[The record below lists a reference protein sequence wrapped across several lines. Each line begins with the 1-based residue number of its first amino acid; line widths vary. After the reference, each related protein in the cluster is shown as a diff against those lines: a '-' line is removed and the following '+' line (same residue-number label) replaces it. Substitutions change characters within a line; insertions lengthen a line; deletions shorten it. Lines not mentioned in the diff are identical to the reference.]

1 MIAIGR
7 TTIDD
12 LDALLPLVTAYRVFY
27 EQEPDTSRE
36 RELLAGHL
44 RDRTSTIYL
53 ARDERGEAIGF
64 AQLFQTQSTV
74 RLGPSLILEDLFVA
88 PHARHSGVA
97 TALLERAIEHARAI
111 GAVAMFLETAMNNV
125 AAQIVYERAGWTRE
139 AHFYKYNAPL

>member
-27 EQEPDTSRE
+27 EQEPDPSRE

-44 RDRTSTIYL
+44 RDGTSTIYL
-53 ARDERGEAIGF
+53 ARDERGKAIGF
-64 AQLFQTQSTV
+64 AQLFQTKSTV

-88 PHARHSGVA
+88 PHARRSGVA
-97 TALLERAIEHARAI
+97 TALLERVIEHARAV
-111 GAVAMFLETAMNNV
+111 GGVAMFLETATSNV
-125 AAQIVYERAGWTRE
+125 TAQSVYERAGWTRE
-139 AHFYKYNAPL
+139 AEFFKYNAPL